1 MKSRYERLRFLLVF
15 TTAHLGSL
23 QCRQQ
28 LFPTRIRD
36 IEMKKLLLFV
46 TALCLSS
53 LSFAQVMVATL
64 QHGDSLRVFYYA
76 DAFVDAYN
84 AAVPGDVIS
93 LSAGSFTPCNIDKDS
108 LTIRGAGIDKTFV
121 EGLLLGAAIN
131 SPIRTFTMEG
141 INGSYCNLYRNME
154 VHFRNVKFGSGYS
167 DANNNRS
174 TGEFINCIISGFHPN
189 STSTLTLI
197 NSIIISVTQNSKS
210 SFINCIVEGNIFA
223 HLTNTSFINS
233 ILVYY
238 HSYHDGYS
246 ALPQTALA
254 QNCVGVKN
262 SSSYLQSIFDQ
273 CVNQNSVLAPTSI
286 FPNFSMDNL
295 NPERYILSD
304 SAQAQYLGNDST
316 QVGLYGGFMP
326 YKSTLTYPVI
336 SRLNVAR
343 QTTADGRLSVDIQVG
358 YRQESEDN
366 E

>member
-93 LSAGSFTPCNIDKDS
+93 LSAGSFTPCNINKDS
-108 LTIRGAGIDKTFV
+108 LTIRGAGIDKTFFSS
-121 EGLLLGAAIN
+121 EFNLGIN
-131 SPIRTFTMEG
+131 ASNITTRTLTMEG
-141 INGSYCNLYRNME
+141 IFCGNRVLQLNTME
-154 VHFRNVKFGSGYS
+154 VHFKNVRFESYNSESHGAKT
-167 DANNNRS
+167 
-174 TGEFINCIISGFHPN
+174 TGDFVNCIFYSYSPQSS
-189 STSTLTLI
+189 STPTIL
-197 NSIIISVTQNSKS
+197 NSIANSIGDS
-210 SFINCIVEGNIFA
+210 RSCFINCIVRGTFS
-223 HLTNTSFINS
+223 LLRYTSFINS
-233 ILVYY
+233 ILVF
-238 HSYHDGYS
+238 SNS
-246 ALPQTALA
+246 SSNALSLPSTALA
-254 QNCVGVKN
+254 QNCVGVKEN
-262 SSSYLQSIFDQ
+262 SSVTGDIFSS
-273 CVNQNSVLAPTSI
+273 CVNQNSVMATTSI
-286 FPNFSMDNL
+286 FPNFSLGYL

-304 SAQAQYLGNDST
+304 SAQAQYLGDDST